1 MKAASTHNMERQ
13 HLKFHALASVCTR
26 FFLGQPSPKAN
37 NYKQLS
43 FLDPLLFQFRI
54 SRALS
59 ELVTTR
65 HTHSHTQAHQH
76 THSHTHI
83 LTYKKRVMS
92 MRAHAGEN
100 VASWLRQD
108 QLFEHNMPSTK
119 HISFLDPLL
128 LQSDNTTQPS
138 TAPDNTTQDIHKE
151 DTQAY
156 SCRLHIL
163 LNASLELHFTKENAR
178 TSRAAGRN
186 ARTMARRCIRLA
198 CSIYIYIYIIPILF
212 DVRVPI

>member
-1 MKAASTHNMERQ
+1 
-13 HLKFHALASVCTR
+13 
-26 FFLGQPSPKAN
+26 
-37 NYKQLS
+37 
-43 FLDPLLFQFRI
+43 
-54 SRALS
+54 
-59 ELVTTR
+59 
-65 HTHSHTQAHQH
+65 
-76 THSHTHI
+76 
-83 LTYKKRVMS
+83 

-100 VASWLRQD
+100 VASWLRKD

-138 TAPDNTTQDIHKE
+138 TAPDNTTQDLHKQ
-151 DTQAY
+151 DTQTY

-198 CSIYIYIYIIPILF
+198 CSIIIIITCVRRILRNVCQNVSEMGPNISGMAPNHPHALLGHF
-212 DVRVPI
+212 WTEIIVA

>member
-198 CSIYIYIYIIPILF
+198 CSILFPILIPIYCFLY
-212 DVRVPI
+212 

>member
-1 MKAASTHNMERQ
+1 
-13 HLKFHALASVCTR
+13 
-26 FFLGQPSPKAN
+26 
-37 NYKQLS
+37 
-43 FLDPLLFQFRI
+43 
-54 SRALS
+54 
-59 ELVTTR
+59 
-65 HTHSHTQAHQH
+65 
-76 THSHTHI
+76 
-83 LTYKKRVMS
+83 

-100 VASWLRQD
+100 VASCLRQD

-198 CSIYIYIYIIPILF
+198 CSIYVYFDTSFWDSVLGSVQILHQISGHTSGL
-212 DVRVPI
+212 PAPHCQ